1 VHQGFVPAVRG
12 HSMLVRN
19 ILVFRSIARRLGSF
33 TLPSDYVWEMK
44 MKKLLLITAALCAI
58 PASAFADET
67 LKFRSVYHVTFVQS
81 QDVGDIDGHTM
92 SVARA
97 SGLASLP
104 DGSVATDNFTAT
116 TDYVK
121 GLGPF
126 LRHGII
132 TFSDGSALFYQ
143 SNGSVTVDGAKTD
156 NKGTITILGGK
167 GRFQG
172 AKGDGSFAGQR
183 LQAQLASLD
192 HVFGDA

>member
-1 VHQGFVPAVRG
+1 
-12 HSMLVRN
+12 
-19 ILVFRSIARRLGSF
+19 
-33 TLPSDYVWEMK
+33 MK
-44 MKKLLLITAALCAI
+44 MKKLLMVAAALCAI
-58 PASAFADET
+58 PAAAFADET
-67 LKFRSVYHVTFVQS
+67 LKFRSVYHVTSVQS

-92 SVARA
+92 SLARA

-121 GLGPF
+121 GTGPF
-126 LRHGII
+126 FLHGII

-143 SNGSVTVDGAKTD
+143 SNGSVTVEGAKTD
-156 NKGTITILGGK
+156 NKGTITILGGR

-183 LQAQLASLD
+183 LQAQLAGGAEIYSD
-192 HVFGDA
+192 FVINIKK